1 MNDSWSGIKDVKS
14 STSSDQL
21 DRMLEH
27 NPAIVYTCKLG
38 RLWSFSYISPNVAR
52 ILGYQARE
60 LLADPNLWRRCI
72 HPDDQAAI
80 PQRGA
85 TGLLVDDTRVF
96 EYRFRHRDG
105 QYRWLRDEVRLLPE
119 RDPLREPFE
128 CTGYCVDVTARRR
141 AEEALEQSEARF
153 QAFMYNS
160 PAVAFMKDEDGRL
173 VFVNPAFLRTAG
185 LEGSDW
191 QGKTDMDLWPPT
203 LARQNRANDLEIL
216 STGVPKA
223 VEEVFP
229 TSKGNRVIFM
239 LKFPFRDNTGRIFLA
254 GMGIDNTE
262 RRMLEERMVRTG
274 VAPWIPRLSYD
285 ERIASGEITPPIAAL
300 PQGNETILLV
310 EDEQLVRDLAVR
322 VLSGQGYR
330 VVEAANGSEALSML
344 EDDGLYCDLLLTD
357 VVMPGLSGQAV
368 ADRMREVRPD
378 VGVVFMSGYHDR
390 SIFDPEKMT
399 GRDRFMNKPFSPQEL
414 LRTVRQALDNRSA

>member
-1 MNDSWSGIKDVKS
+1 
-14 STSSDQL
+14 
-21 DRMLEH
+21 
-27 NPAIVYTCKLG
+27 
-38 RLWSFSYISPNVAR
+38 
-52 ILGYQARE
+52 
-60 LLADPNLWRRCI
+60 
-72 HPDDQAAI
+72 
-80 PQRGA
+80 
-85 TGLLVDDTRVF
+85 
-96 EYRFRHRDG
+96 
-105 QYRWLRDEVRLLPE
+105 
-119 RDPLREPFE
+119 
-128 CTGYCVDVTARRR
+128 
-141 AEEALEQSEARF
+141 
-153 QAFMYNS
+153 
-160 PAVAFMKDEDGRL
+160 
-173 VFVNPAFLRTAG
+173 
-185 LEGSDW
+185 
-191 QGKTDMDLWPPT
+191 
-203 LARQNRANDLEIL
+203 
-216 STGVPKA
+216 
-223 VEEVFP
+223 
-229 TSKGNRVIFM
+229 
-239 LKFPFRDNTGRIFLA
+239 
-254 GMGIDNTE
+254 
-262 RRMLEERMVRTG
+262 MVRTG